1 MLEHFGWGVFV
12 IQEEVS
18 ACFVVTLRS
27 DCNVL
32 ALSSE
37 SSDVMR
43 QAGSVS
49 VKLLGNWTGGVH

>member
-1 MLEHFGWGVFV
+1 MSADTKHDGALWLGEVFV

-18 ACFVVTLRS
+18 VRFVAKIRA

-43 QAGSVS
+43 QAV
-49 VKLLGNWTGGVH
+49 NQ